1 MAMLEIKN
9 LNVYYG
15 AIQAVKGI
23 NLKVEPREIVAVLGA
38 NGAGKSTLLRAITG
52 LVNVRE
58 GAILFEEK
66 KINRIPPHV
75 RVSQGIA
82 MAPEGRGIFPNL
94 TTRENLII
102 GAYPYRKERSAE
114 RTDAIMQ
121 NVFQHFPLLRDR
133 LDQRAGTLSGGE
145 QQMLSIGRALMSRP
159 RLLLLDE
166 PSMGLGP
173 LLVTE
178 IFRLIPQIRNE
189 GMTILLVEQNA
200 KAALRVAER
209 GYVLDMGVIV
219 YEDAADH
226 LASSESVRAAYLM

>member
-1 MAMLEIKN
+1 MLEIKN

-23 NLKVEPREIVAVLGA
+23 GLRVEQMEIVAVLGA

-58 GAILFEEK
+58 GAILFEGK
-66 KINRIPPHV
+66 NINRIPPHR

-94 TTRENLII
+94 TTRENLTI
-102 GAYPYRKERSAE
+102 GAYPYRKERSGE
-114 RTDAIMQ
+114 RTGAIMQ
-121 NVFQHFPLLRDR
+121 RVFQHFPLLRDR

-159 RLLLLDE
+159 ALLLLDE

-173 LLVTE
+173 LLVSE
-178 IFRLIPQIRNE
+178 IFKLIPQIRNE

-219 YEDAADH
+219 YEDAADR
-226 LASSESVRAAYLM
+226 LSSSESVREAYLM

>member
-23 NLKVEPREIVAVLGA
+23 GLRVEQMEIVAVLGA

-58 GAILFEEK
+58 GAILFEGK
-66 KINRIPPHV
+66 NINRIPPHR

-94 TTRENLII
+94 TTRENLTI
-102 GAYPYRKERSAE
+102 GAYPYRKERSGE
-114 RTDAIMQ
+114 RTEAIMQ
-121 NVFQHFPLLRDR
+121 RVFQHFPLLRDR

-159 RLLLLDE
+159 ALLLLDE

-173 LLVTE
+173 LLVSE
-178 IFRLIPQIRNE
+178 IFKLIPQIRNE
-189 GMTILLVEQNA
+189 VMTILLVEQNA

-219 YEDAADH
+219 YEDAADR
-226 LASSESVRAAYLM
+226 LSSSESVREAYLM